1 MNNVLT
7 TVILLGVFIAPLM
20 YLTLKLIEAVAKLN
34 LNDFFLL
41 SIF

>member
-1 MNNVLT
+1 MNNILSTVL
-7 TVILLGVFIAPLM
+7 LLGLFIAPLM
-20 YLTLKLIEAVAKLN
+20 YLTLKLTEAVAKLN